1 MRSFESFV
9 PFVVR
14 SFSTEV
20 RVKEKLCA
28 TILILTLLAGCG
40 GQSTTSPQTG
50 SGVPTAVPAGGDAT
64 ATTILY
70 FAVSGM
76 AEQYTDLIDAF
87 EAENPGIHIST
98 VMIEDLLG
106 MGGAFSS
113 NWSADAYTKLAAAAD
128 VIEAVATRTAVEQGA
143 FLDLSEFFA
152 TDTTLTPDAFY
163 PGLLE
168 SVQFDGKTYS
178 VPTEASYQMINYNK
192 TLFDKAG
199 VAYPEP
205 GWTWADFLATAKAL
219 TVGSGD
225 SVTQWGFVQPSFD
238 PVTLVEAQAGPLF
251 DTSVYPPTARLS
263 DAAVVDA
270 VRWYT
275 DLFLTH
281 EVSPY
286 YSTSEQGQGGQG
298 GMFRNEGMRL
308 IENGQAAMWFGASG
322 FQMIRVGRGGQEEQQ
337 TTTGIVPLPVDNAGD
352 HTTLATVSGFSI
364 SAGTQ
369 KADLAWRW
377 IRYLAQQQ
385 GRQQGFFRG
394 NLTSTTLP
402 AMPSVAAA
410 AGYWDKLDQDV
421 AAALTYATGH
431 AFVDNYDGTGYDTFS
446 QAVVIVMDSGA
457 DIQTALTDA
466 QTTVE
471 TAIAE
476 EVAAAPTP
484 VPNLVVAEEEQKALN
499 AGAVIIDFGLTGVG
513 RFGSQSLTTLIDQF
527 QKEHPDIIVETAEPR
542 GFQDTTLAGLAEQ
555 YDCFEAAP
563 ALNDESIASVVNV
576 EPFLAADVS
585 TRKEDFFPS
594 VLEQFTYQGQV
605 WGLPGSVTVSV
616 MNYNKDLFDAA
627 NVAYPTLDW
636 TTSDFLDKAVAL
648 TQGEDENKVYGY
660 VPSSFGVN
668 DLIVMLDRLGA
679 DILDESV
686 NPPRLVFT
694 SSNTVEA
701 FRWYTGLATQYKVEP
716 EETEDTGQ
724 PGGGPPQGE
733 SLINEGRAAMWLDSG
748 SGVIFGGGGGQ
759 FAVMIVDQEGESTS
773 NIGVA
778 PLPTGFNS
786 ANGSGF
792 QSVTGYFISAQSA
805 KRQACW
811 TWISYLTQQSTIVS
825 GLPARQSV
833 AQSDEYR
840 QRVGAERVDAYLAS
854 LNSGSRPSF
863 FQRLSDAEN
872 WLRFATMWISDA
884 YDRVVSGETT
894 VDEALDAVQERVDT
908 YRTCVIASEA
918 YNDPDKMMQCMQEVG
933 GTIGRP
939 GQP

>member
-1 MRSFESFV
+1 
-9 PFVVR
+9 
-14 SFSTEV
+14 
-20 RVKEKLCA
+20 VKKNLLA
-28 TILILTLLAGCG
+28 ITLIFALLAGCG
-40 GQSTTSPQTG
+40 GQSTSSPQTDG
-50 SGVPTAVPAGGDAT
+50 QVPTAVPASGDTT

-76 AEQYTDLIDAF
+76 MSEQYTDLIDAF
-87 EAENPGIHIST
+87 EAENPGVHISIIS
-98 VMIEDLLG
+98 IEDTLG
-106 MGGAFSS
+106 VGGPFSS
-113 NWSADAYTKLAAAAD
+113 SWSADAYTKLAAAAD
-128 VIEAVATRTAVEQGA
+128 VIETVATREAVEQGA
-143 FLDLSEFFA
+143 LLDLSEFFA
-152 TDTTLTPDAFY
+152 SDSTLTPDAFY

-168 SVQFDGKTYS
+168 SVQFDGKIYS

-199 VAYPEP
+199 IDYPQP
-205 GWTWADFLATAKAL
+205 GWTWTDFLATAKAL

-225 SVTQWGFVQPSFD
+225 NVTQWGFVQPSFD
-238 PVTLVEAQAGPLF
+238 PVTLVEAKAGLLF
-251 DTSVYPPTARLS
+251 DSSVYPPTARLS

-281 EVSPY
+281 KVSPY
-286 YSTSEQGQGGQG
+286 YSTSDKGGQG
-298 GMFRNEGMRL
+298 GMFIDEGMRL
-308 IENGQAAMWFGASG
+308 IESGQAAMWFGASG
-322 FQMIRVGRGGQEEQQ
+322 FMTVRVGRGGPDEQQ
-337 TTTGIVPLPVDNAGD
+337 TTTGVVPLPVDNPGD
-352 HTTLATVSGFSI
+352 QTTLVTVGGFSI

-402 AMPSVAAA
+402 AMPSVAAG
-410 AGYWDKLDQDV
+410 AGYWDRFDDDVV
-421 AAALTYATGH
+421 AALNYAVEH
-431 AFVDNYDGTGYDTFS
+431 AFVDNYSGTGYDTFN
-446 QAVVIVMDSGA
+446 QAVVSVMDDGA
-457 DIQTALTDA
+457 DVQTALTDA
-466 QTTVE
+466 QTAVE

-484 VPNLVVAEEEQKALN
+484 VPNLVVAEEEQKALS
-499 AGAVIIDFGLTGVG
+499 AGAVIIDFGITGVG
-513 RFGSQSLTTLIDQF
+513 RFGRQSLTTLIDQF
-527 QKEHPDIIVETAEPR
+527 QEAHPDIIVETAEPR
-542 GFQDTTLAGLAEQ
+542 GFQDTTLADLAEQ
-555 YDCFEAAP
+555 YDCFEASP
-563 ALNDESIASVVNV
+563 TLNDESIASIVNI
-576 EPFLAADVS
+576 EPFLAADTS
-585 TRKEDFFPS
+585 TRKEDFYPS
-594 VLEQFTYQGQV
+594 VLDQFTYQGQV
-605 WGLPGSVTVSV
+605 WGLPGSVTVGV
-616 MNYNKDLFDAA
+616 VNYNKDLFDAA
-627 NVAYPTLDW
+627 NVAYPTPDW

-679 DILDESV
+679 DMLDQSV
-686 NPPRLVFT
+686 DPPRLVFT

-701 FRWYTGLATQYKVEP
+701 FRWYTSLATQYKVEP
-716 EETEDTGQ
+716 EQTEDTGQ

-733 SLINEGRAAMWLDSG
+733 SLINQGRAAMWLDSG
-748 SGVIFGGGGGQ
+748 SGVIFAGGGGE
-759 FAVMIVDQEGESTS
+759 FAVMISGQEGESST
-773 NIGVA
+773 NTGVA

-792 QSVTGYFISAQSA
+792 QGVTGYFISAQST

-811 TWISYLTQQSTIVS
+811 TWISYLTQQSTVVS
-825 GLPARQSV
+825 GLPARKSV
-833 AQSDEYR
+833 AESDEYR

-854 LNSGSRPSF
+854 VSSGSRASF

-884 YDRVVSGETT
+884 YDRVVSGEVT
-894 VDEALDAVQERVDT
+894 VDEALGAVQERVDT
-908 YRTCVIASEA
+908 YRNCIIASEA

-939 GQP
+939 GRP

>member
-1 MRSFESFV
+1 M
-9 PFVVR
+9 
-14 SFSTEV
+14 
-20 RVKEKLCA
+20 KKNLLA
-28 TILILTLLAGCG
+28 IILIVTLLAGCG
-40 GQSTTSPQTG
+40 GSSTSTTQTG
-50 SGVPTAVPAGGDAT
+50 VDAPTAAPAGGDTT
-64 ATTILY
+64 ATTILR

-76 AEQYTDLIDAF
+76 VTEQYTDLIDAF
-87 EAENPGIHIST
+87 ETENPGVHISI
-98 VMIEDLLG
+98 VSIEDALG
-106 MGGAFSS
+106 TGGTFSS

-128 VIEAVATRTAVEQGA
+128 VIETVATREAVEQGA
-143 FLDLSEFFA
+143 LLDLSEFFA
-152 TDTTLTPDAFY
+152 TDSTLTADAFY
-163 PGLLE
+163 PGLLD
-168 SVQFDGKTYS
+168 SVQFDGKIYS

-199 VAYPEP
+199 LAYPQP
-205 GWTWADFLATAKAL
+205 GWTWTDFLATAKAL
-219 TVGSGD
+219 TMGSGD
-225 SVTQWGFVQPSFD
+225 NVTQWGFVQPSFD
-238 PVTLVEAQAGPLF
+238 PVTLVEAQAGLLF

-298 GMFRNEGMRL
+298 NMFRDEGMRL

-322 FQMIRVGRGGQEEQQ
+322 FMTIRVGRGGPDEQ
-337 TTTGIVPLPVDNAGD
+337 TSTTGVVPLPVRSGNAGD
-352 HTTLATVSGFSI
+352 HTTLVTVSGFSI

-410 AGYWDKLDQDV
+410 AGYWDRLDDDVV
-421 AAALTYATGH
+421 AALNYAVEH
-431 AFVDNYDGTGYDTFS
+431 AFVDNYSGAGYDTFN
-446 QAVVIVMDSGA
+446 QAVVSVMDDGA
-457 DIQTALTDA
+457 EIQAALTDA
-466 QTTVE
+466 QTAVE
-471 TAIAE
+471 TAIAA

-513 RFGSQSLTTLIDQF
+513 RFGSQSMTTLIDQF
-527 QKEHPDIIVETAEPR
+527 QQAHPDIIVETNEPR
-542 GFQDTTLAGLAEQ
+542 GFQDTTFADLAEQ
-555 YDCFEAAP
+555 YDCFESSP
-563 ALNDESIASVVNV
+563 ALNDESIASIVNV
-576 EPFLAADVS
+576 EPFLAADTS

-594 VLEQFTYQGQV
+594 VLDQFTYQGQV
-605 WGLPGSVTVSV
+605 WGLPGSVTVGV
-616 MNYNKDLFDAA
+616 VNYNRDLFDAA
-627 NVAYPTLDW
+627 KVAYPTAGW
-636 TTSDFLDKAVAL
+636 TTSDFLNKAVAL

-660 VPSSFGVN
+660 VPGSFGVN
-668 DLIVMLDRLGA
+668 DLILMLDRLGA
-679 DILDESV
+679 DMLDESV
-686 NPPRLVFT
+686 DPPRLVFT
-694 SSNTVEA
+694 SSNTVDA
-701 FRWYTGLATQYKVEP
+701 FRWYTSLATQYKVEP
-716 EETEDTGQ
+716 EESEDTGQ
-724 PGGGPPQGE
+724 PGGGPPQSQ
-733 SLINEGRAAMWLDSG
+733 SLIDEGRAAMWIDSG
-748 SGVIFGGGGGQ
+748 SGMIFGAGGGG
-759 FAVMIVDQEGESTS
+759 FAVMIGGQEGESTL
-773 NIGVA
+773 NTGVA

-792 QSVTGYFISAQSA
+792 QTVTGYFISAQST

-811 TWISYLTQQSTIVS
+811 TWISYLTQQSTVVS
-825 GLPARQSV
+825 GLPARKSV
-833 AQSDEYR
+833 AESDEYR

-854 LNSGSRPSF
+854 VSSGSRASF

-872 WLRFATMWISDA
+872 WLRFATSWLSDA
-884 YDRVVSGETT
+884 YSRVVSGETT

-908 YRTCVIASEA
+908 YRNCVIAQDA
-918 YNDPDKMMQCMQEVG
+918 YNDPEKMMQCMGEVG